1 MVSLIMKAIEEQY
14 VADMLKVHV
23 PSGGARMGVG
33 GVRSMRD
40 LRTGDLRCGGGSG
53 LPELIIDKLQS
64 LDPDGFTE
72 RRVARKARLL
82 LGLLRD
88 SLSGRYP
95 YLSMVAFAEL
105 LLAMHYFIEVR
116 DEIPDTYDLGFMDDL
131 RRLDGY
137 TKAHRGEVEAYLRW
151 RRYDGRS

>member
-1 MVSLIMKAIEEQY
+1 M
-14 VADMLKVHV
+14 
-23 PSGGARMGVG
+23 
-33 GVRSMRD
+33 
-40 LRTGDLRCGGGSG
+40 
-53 LPELIIDKLQS
+53 
-64 LDPDGFTE
+64 
-72 RRVARKARLL
+72 